1 MSVTWSAAGLFLA
14 ALLALPCFA
23 HARESAG
30 RPAGPRIS
38 AAVTA
43 AWQAD
48 AHMDSG
54 GDMAVSRYLF
64 ALGVEK
70 DVTRPFSLGL
80 QGRYHLSDYDFSGD
94 RGLAGLRPW
103 DRVHALGVEASGTY
117 RFADTWSLGLRPT
130 VGWSGAEGADW
141 SESAV
146 YGLAVSLTKQLR
158 PGLILG
164 TGLGVYAGL
173 EEEKAFPLLVVIWQ
187 INERLRLSNP
197 FGQGP
202 GSPAGLTLTCD
213 FGAGLEGA
221 IGAAWRSERF
231 RLAKED
237 VIAEGIG
244 EVEGV
249 PVWLRLT
256 RRLKTGLAL
265 DLWLGAVLA
274 GDVTL
279 EDRDG
284 RRVTSDQHD
293 PAFLGALT
301 LSMRR

>member
-1 MSVTWSAAGLFLA
+1 VSVTWNAAGLFLA
-14 ALLALPCFA
+14 VLLAIPCVV
-23 HARESAG
+23 HARESDG
-30 RPAGPRIS
+30 RPTGSRVS
-38 AAVTA
+38 AALTA

-48 AHMDSG
+48 APLDSG

-64 ALGVEK
+64 SLGVER
-70 DVTRPFSLGL
+70 DVTPPFSLGL
-80 QGRYHLSDYDFSGD
+80 HGRYHLNDYDFSGD
-94 RGLAGLRPW
+94 RGLGGLRPW
-103 DRVHALGVEASGTY
+103 DQVHALGVDVSGTY

-158 PGLILG
+158 PGLFLG
-164 TGLGVYAGL
+164 AGLGVYAGL
-173 EEEKAFPLLVVIWQ
+173 EEEKVFPLLVVIWN

-202 GSPAGLTLTCD
+202 GSPAGLTLACD
-213 FGAGLEGA
+213 FGADLEGA

-231 RLAKED
+231 RLAKGD
-237 VIAEGIG
+237 VIAKGIG

-256 RRLKTGLAL
+256 RRLKTGIAL

-279 EDRDG
+279 EDRSG

-301 LSMRR
+301 FSMRR